1 MTEPKDMESQ
11 RVGIIGGGQLGMML
25 CQAANRLAVSGVVL
39 TDDPTSPATYFA
51 ARDFTAGLD
60 DLSALQKLIEVS
72 DVITF
77 ELEAV
82 PDQSLDLLSDA
93 VNNGKVKVHPSVDTL
108 RLIKDKGIQKAWLRD
123 QGLPTL
129 PFMLIDEQVNKTF
142 NNIR

>member
-60 DLSALQKLIEVS
+60 DLSALQKLIECS

-93 VNNGKVKVHPSVDTL
+93 VNDGKVKVHPSVDTL
-108 RLIKDKGIQKAWLRD
+108 R
-123 QGLPTL
+123 
-129 PFMLIDEQVNKTF
+129 
-142 NNIR
+142 